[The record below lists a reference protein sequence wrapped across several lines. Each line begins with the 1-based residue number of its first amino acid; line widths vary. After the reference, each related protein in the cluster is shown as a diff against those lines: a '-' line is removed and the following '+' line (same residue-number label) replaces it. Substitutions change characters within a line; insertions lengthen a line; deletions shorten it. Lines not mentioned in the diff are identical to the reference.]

1 MTIDLDV
8 LVKVMGFLLSV
19 GSPVFAWMIA
29 NAKTAAEIAIAR
41 RYTDDKL
48 NSQTVRL
55 DEIDKRMAAKE
66 LRISKVEQD
75 LQHIPNKDS
84 MHRIEL
90 TIQKVQGDV
99 EQAMSQWHGTQAG
112 IQRLEATIR
121 RLEDY
126 LMHAR
131 SETESV
137 PAPAP
142 ARSRRK

>member
-8 LVKVMGFLLSV
+8 LIKVIGFLLSV

-48 NSQTVRL
+48 NSQTTRL
-55 DEIDKRMAAKE
+55 DEIDKRVAAKE

-75 LQHIPNKDS
+75 LQHIPNKDAV
-84 MHRIEL
+84 HRIEL
-90 TIQKVQGDV
+90 TIQKLQGDV
-99 EQAMSQWHGTQAG
+99 EQATSQWRSVQAS
-112 IQRLEATIR
+112 IQRLEEF
-121 RLEDY
+121 LV
-126 LMHAR
+126 HAR
-131 SETESV
+131 TET
-137 PAPAP
+137 APAP